1 METPKF
7 NAVCL
12 SFILFVV
19 LPSLSALYECRN
31 DGNKEQI
38 SSLEPMD
45 EMKGVKLHVPPC
57 APFKCNTGKCWC
69 CLTDP
74 SGKAPCYY
82 TEEDCLNNCP
92 EPPPQA
98 QPFP

>member
-19 LPSLSALYECRN
+19 LPSLSALYEC
-31 DGNKEQI
+31 
-38 SSLEPMD
+38 
-45 EMKGVKLHVPPC
+45 VKLHVPPC